1 MTMDVLM
8 VGVCTDH
15 DLKSVPDEPP
25 RKFHAQLVGTLRTY
39 LTGGIRMDKV
49 IAEYTASLTPSSFR
63 CLHVIVGRNGTAVDR
78 RLQNAL
84 TVGCFLDIQCVADAV
99 IQTAVNGDYLVICH
113 YTLSFTKRHA
123 LRASIA
129 ASCISALVLPL

>member
-1 MTMDVLM
+1 MDVLM
-8 VGVCTDH
+8 VGVCTDYN
-15 DLKSVPDEPP
+15 LKSIPDEPT
-25 RKFHAQLVGTLRTY
+25 RKFHAQLVGALRAY

-49 IAEYTASLTPSSFR
+49 IAEYTVHLAPTSFR
-63 CLHVIVGRNGTAVDR
+63 CLHVVVGRIGTAVDR

-84 TVGCFLDIQCVADAV
+84 TAGCFLAVQRIADAV

-123 LRASIA
+123 LRASTA

>member
-1 MTMDVLM
+1 MDVLM

-15 DLKSVPDEPP
+15 DLKPATDKPT
-25 RKFHAQLVGTLRTY
+25 RKFHAQLVGALRAY

-49 IAEYTASLTPSSFR
+49 IAEYTVHLAPTGFR
-63 CLHVIVGRNGTAVDR
+63 CLHVIVGRIGTAVDCC
-78 RLQNAL
+78 LQNTLAA
-84 TVGCFLDIQCVADAV
+84 GCFLAVQCIADAV

-113 YTLSFTKRHA
+113 YILSFTKRHA
-123 LRASIA
+123 LRASSV

>member
-1 MTMDVLM
+1 MDVLM

-15 DLKSVPDEPP
+15 DLKSIPDEPT
-25 RKFHAQLVGTLRTY
+25 RKFHAQLVGALRAY

-49 IAEYTASLTPSSFR
+49 IAEYTAHLAPTSFR
-63 CLHVIVGRNGTAVDR
+63 CLHIIVGRIGKAVDR
-78 RLQNAL
+78 CLQNTL
-84 TVGCFLDIQCVADAV
+84 TAGCFLAIQCVADAV

-123 LRASIA
+123 LRASTA

>member
-1 MTMDVLM
+1 MDVLM

-15 DLKSVPDEPP
+15 DLEPATDKP
-25 RKFHAQLVGTLRTY
+25 TRKFYAQLVGALRAY

-49 IAEYTASLTPSSFR
+49 IAEYTAHLAPTSFR
-63 CLHVIVGRNGTAVDR
+63 CLHVVVGRIGTAVDR

-84 TVGCFLDIQCVADAV
+84 TAGSFLAVQRIADAV

-123 LRASIA
+123 LRASSA